1 MGVKEP
7 MKMAEATLI
16 LKIDP
21 TADDAAAFAPAAA
34 ALRADGLMAFPTETF
49 YGLGGLAFSARAV
62 ERIYALK
69 RRDRGKPL
77 SVVVAD
83 LAMAEA
89 VAGPLSAPFLALA
102 RAFWPGPL
110 TLIAR
115 ARPLFPPAM
124 LGPGGSL
131 AMRVPGANWLRGFLR
146 MLGAP
151 VTATSANPSGGPDIS
166 RPEEIIGLFR
176 GKVEIIVDGGPTPG
190 GLPST
195 IVDLTAAPPR
205 LLRAGAVPEEALR
218 PFLGPAS
225 AALT

>member
-1 MGVKEP
+1 
-7 MKMAEATLI
+7 MAANMATRI

-21 TADDAAAFAPAAA
+21 AVYDPAALAPAAA
-34 ALRADGLMAFPTETF
+34 ALRADGLLAYPTETF

-62 ERIYALK
+62 ERIYGLK

-77 SVVVAD
+77 SVVIAD
-83 LAMAEA
+83 LDMAGEI
-89 VAGPLSAPFLALA
+89 AGPLPPLFLDLA

-110 TLIAR
+110 TLVAR

-131 AMRVPGANWLRGFLR
+131 AMRVPGTVWLREFLR

-151 VTATSANPSGGPDIS
+151 MTATSANLSGGPEIS
-166 RPEEIIGLFR
+166 RPDEVVGLFR

-195 IVDLTAAPPR
+195 IVDLTSDPPR
-205 LLRAGAVPEEALR
+205 IVRPGAVPEAALR
-218 PFLGPAS
+218 RFF
-225 AALT
+225 

>member
-1 MGVKEP
+1 MTE
-7 MKMAEATLI
+7 TTRI

-21 TADDAAAFAPAAA
+21 AAPDPAALA
-34 ALRADGLMAFPTETF
+34 SAADALRADGILAYPTETF

-62 ERIYALK
+62 EQIYDLK

-77 SVVVAD
+77 SVVIAD
-83 LAMAEA
+83 LATADEI
-89 VAGPLSAPFLALA
+89 AGPLPPLFLDLA

-110 TLIAR
+110 TLVAR

-131 AMRVPGANWLRGFLR
+131 AMRVPGARWLREFLG

-151 VTATSANPSGGPDIS
+151 LTATSANLSGGPEIS
-166 RPEEIIGLFR
+166 RPEEIIELFR
-176 GKVEIIVDGGPTPG
+176 GKLEIIVDGGVTSG

-195 IVDLTAAPPR
+195 IVDLTSDNPVLIR
-205 LLRAGAVPEEALR
+205 SGAVPEADVR
-218 PFLGPAS
+218 RFF
-225 AALT
+225 